1 MRSAEGPLR
10 GAAVVCHPHPQHG
23 GTMHTK
29 AVFRAAQALAGV
41 GFDALRFNFRGV
53 GTSTGSYG
61 GGPGEEEDVRAVLDW
76 LGEDDRRRCATTAR
90 EGGRDGQL
98 NAALLHKG

>member
-1 MRSAEGPLR
+1 MQIPARHGHLEAHMRSVEDPLR

-23 GTMHTK
+23 GRMHTK

-53 GTSTGSYG
+53 GTAP
-61 GGPGEEEDVRAVLDW
+61 GPTVVGPAKKRM
-76 LGEDDRRRCATTAR
+76 
-90 EGGRDGQL
+90 
-98 NAALLHKG
+98 

>member
-61 GGPGEEEDVRAVLDW
+61 GGPGEEEDVRAVLLAW
-76 LGEDDRRRCATTAR
+76 GRRSTTPDSPGRIFFRR
-90 EGGRDGQL
+90 EGRADSR
-98 NAALLHKG
+98 AFR